1 MARMP
6 RSHPLI
12 RTSLPDWVLLVEGA
26 STLPRLDI
34 STPTAIA
41 QAYLHGAHLTGWQPA
56 TTSEPVIWLSANSLF
71 RPDKPIR
78 GGVPICLPW
87 FGPHASDKAAPAH
100 GFARLVDWALTAAEE
115 SADGVTL
122 AFSLRS
128 DGVSPPVW
136 THPFLATCRLRI
148 GSRLTME
155 LDVQN
160 SGSEPF
166 TFEEA
171 LHTYFAV
178 QNVERVTIGGLHKL
192 EYLDKVADFDRMTQD
207 DERIRFTGET
217 DRVYVDTTATCV
229 IHDPGLKRRIVV
241 GKSGSRSTIVWNPW
255 IDKARA
261 MADFGDAEWRS
272 MVCVETGNVGSDA
285 IRLTPDQSHTMRVEI
300 SVETD

>member
-1 MARMP
+1 MH

-12 RTSLPDWVLLVEGA
+12 RTSLPDSVILVEGA
-26 STLPRLDI
+26 GALPRLDI
-34 STPTAIA
+34 SAPTATA
-41 QAYLHGAHLTGWQPA
+41 QAYFHGAHLTGWHPA

-87 FGPHASDKAAPAH
+87 FGPHASDKGAPAH
-100 GFARLVDWALTAAEE
+100 GFARLVDWALTKAVE

-128 DGVSPPVW
+128 DDVPSPVW
-136 THPFLATCRLRI
+136 THPFRATCRLRI
-148 GSRLTME
+148 GSQLTME
-155 LDVQN
+155 LEVQN
-160 SGSEPF
+160 CGGDPF

-178 QNVERVTIGGLHKL
+178 QNVEQVTIDGLHRA

-217 DRVYVDTTATCV
+217 DRAYVDTTATCV
-229 IHDPGLKRRIVV
+229 IHDPGLRRRIVV

-261 MADFGDAEWRS
+261 MSDFGDAEWRS

-285 IRLTPDQSHTMRVEI
+285 IRLAPDESHTLRAEI
-300 SVETD
+300 SVDAD